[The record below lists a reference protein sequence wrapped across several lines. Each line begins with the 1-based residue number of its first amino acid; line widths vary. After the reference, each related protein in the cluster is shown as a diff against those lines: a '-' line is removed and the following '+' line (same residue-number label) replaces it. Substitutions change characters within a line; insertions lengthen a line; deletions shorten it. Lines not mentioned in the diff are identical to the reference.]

1 MNNNLENISL
11 YFDTDFINL
20 IYKDLEIN
28 KNKELEKILVS
39 PQATLKNNS
48 LNERENKNEISIFNL
63 KTFKVGSVGFT
74 SKELEEEKI
83 NFGETKII
91 TNDYNGPSPSYDI
104 VCAKILFN
112 KDDEKILGMQIA
124 NSKNIETRLDCI
136 KKMMEEG
143 KTLEDLGRH
152 KVYETKDNTEI
163 DVISMAAIMGSQE
176 NKGIEDLKQIKAEE
190 IEKILKEEN
199 SYILDVREDDEYR
212 AGHIKGAVNIPLRSL
227 VPEIKNL
234 PKNKNIYIYCRTAHR
249 SLDAVTFLVSM
260 GMKNVYNVRGGIIEL
275 SYNEFYKDK
284 GNLENSILTNYTFE

>member
-1 MNNNLENISL
+1 MSNLEINNLENIAL
-11 YFDTDFINL
+11 YFDKDFINL

-28 KNKELEKILVS
+28 KNKDLEKILF
-39 PQATLKNNS
+39 PAHANAGGFKNKIN
-48 LNERENKNEISIFNL
+48 IFNL
-63 KTFKVGSVGFT
+63 KTFKVGSIGYT
-74 SKELEEEKI
+74 SRELEEKNI

-104 VCAKILFN
+104 VSAKILFN

-124 NSKNIETRLDCI
+124 NSKNIETRLNCV
-136 KKMMEEG
+136 KKMIEEE
-143 KTLEDLGRH
+143 KTLQDLGSH

-176 NKGIEDLKQIKAEE
+176 NKGIENLKQIKSEE
-190 IEKILKEEN
+190 IEKILKEEKEN
-199 SYILDVREDDEYR
+199 SYILDVREDDEYQ

-234 PKNKNIYIYCRTAHR
+234 PKDKNIYVYCRTAHR
-249 SLDAVTFLVSM
+249 SLDAVTFLVSV

-275 SYNEFYKDK
+275 SYNEFFKDK